1 MEKVIKT
8 DKNTVVSAINGYTV
22 ENLKKVY
29 NFLHNN
35 QRSMRNINMTELI
48 NLYNEVKHTNYSTYG
63 CKSCAISKYYIGLQ
77 NYYKYGVQTLLANG
91 VISSENDIKGEDE
104 QVITP
109 QLENAQ
115 ERLKTALEDTVEEE
129 LVEAVTEETEKPKR
143 GRKAKKTED
152 NE

>member
-1 MEKVIKT
+1 MEKVIKS
-8 DKNTVVSAINGYTV
+8 NNIVVSAVNGYTL

-35 QRSMRNINMTELI
+35 QRSMRSINTTELI
-48 NLYNEVKHTNYSTYG
+48 NLFNEVKHTNYSVQG
-63 CKSCAISKYYIGLQ
+63 CKACAISKYYNGLQ
-77 NYYKYGVQTLLANG
+77 SYLKYGTATLIANG
-91 VISSENDIKGEDE
+91 VISSEDDIKGEDE

-129 LVEAVTEETEKPKR
+129 LVEAVEEETEKPKR